1 MKISNA
7 DGVEFEQAVT
17 VPAATLDGHAIN
29 KGQADDAYGVLASLH
44 LTNQS
49 ASIAK
54 TTLVADA
61 PAGIYRISCLIHDLM
76 TGSASS
82 QVLPLFYLDGS
93 LRNFVFY
100 DSDTQLHNAVALL
113 TGNNEWSSSVI
124 VGRSTTVADIE
135 YRVYHYEDG
144 DYDIDFLVE
153 RLE

>member
-17 VPAATLDGHAIN
+17 VPEGTLDGHAIN

-49 ASIAK
+49 ASLAK

-61 PAGIYRISCLIHDLM
+61 PAGIYRLSCLIHDLM
-76 TGSASS
+76 TGSGGG
-82 QVLPLFYLDGS
+82 QVSPLFYLDGS
-93 LRNFVFY
+93 GRAFAFF
-100 DSDTQLHNAVALL
+100 DSDTQLHNTVALL
-113 TGNNEWSSSVI
+113 SGNNEWSSSI
-124 VGRSTTVADIE
+124 IIGRSTTIADIE
-135 YRVYHYEDG
+135 YQVFYYKDG
-144 DYDIDFLVE
+144 DYDIDLLVE